1 MRALRNCDIKKSACH
16 LAPEMLRNG
25 ACSMPPSAPTL
36 RNRQLTPSPIRARAH
51 GSSLS
56 ERASLTSPPSAWS
69 PPLSQSQGRRRTCE
83 ERVWWRC
90 AEGALVLGLLLRL
103 RHRLVGRL
111 HGVAARLTSSA
122 AQAASERCDQARDA
136 RRRTSSKPVRNG
148 AGARA
153 ARVRNPK
160 KRCVPPKFL
169 FS

>member
-111 HGVAARLTSSA
+111 HGVAHHGQVRLRRAGSKRATRSGP
-122 AQAASERCDQARDA
+122 
-136 RRRTSSKPVRNG
+136 RRTSPNVLE
-148 AGARA
+148 AC
-153 ARVRNPK
+153 K
-160 KRCVPPKFL
+160 KRCGGPRRARTKP
-169 FS
+169 